1 MKKKPGKAHT
11 ISAALRH
18 RSPVPPPG
26 GPMGRNGYNR
36 TAARKAARKAVE
48 DALPANAARP
58 LEPEEAPV
66 PEPSGGPE
74 EE

>member
-1 MKKKPGKAHT
+1 MKKKPGKGHLT
-11 ISAALRH
+11 SAVLRR

-26 GPMGRNGYNR
+26 GPMGRNSYDR
-36 TAARKAARKAVE
+36 ASARKAARKAAE

-58 LEPEEAPV
+58 LEPEEAPA
-66 PEPSGGPE
+66 PKPSGGPE

>member
-1 MKKKPGKAHT
+1 MKKKPGKGHPTPAT
-11 ISAALRH
+11 LRH
-18 RSPVPPPG
+18 RSPVPPTG
-26 GPMGRNGYNR
+26 GPMGRNGYDR
-36 TAARKAARKAVE
+36 TATRKAARKAVE

-58 LEPEEAPV
+58 LEPEEAPA